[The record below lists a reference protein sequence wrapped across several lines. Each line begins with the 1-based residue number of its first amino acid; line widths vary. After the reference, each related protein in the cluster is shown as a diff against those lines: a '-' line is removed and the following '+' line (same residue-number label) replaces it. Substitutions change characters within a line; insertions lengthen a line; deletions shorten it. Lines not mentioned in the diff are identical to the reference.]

1 MVYRVGMDG
10 LYGRYGW
17 SMVGM
22 DGLWYIYGQYVYGG
36 WGGVGGEDGADLQRI
51 SPLSGSEVVTVGSR
65 LLSSLY
71 ILYIYIYIDEGQR
84 NQTAGVSNV

>member
-1 MVYRVGMDG
+1 MVSGTFMDN
-10 LYGRYGW
+10 
-17 SMVGM
+17 MCTE
-22 DGLWYIYGQYVYGG
+22 DGGG
-36 WGGVGGEDGADLQRI
+36 GADGADLQRI

-71 ILYIYIYIDEGQR
+71 IIYIYIYIDEGQK

>member
-1 MVYRVGMDG
+1 MVYMVGMDG

-17 SMVGM
+17 SMVASVGRY
-22 DGLWYIYGQYVYGG
+22 GWSLVHLWTICVRRMGG
-36 WGGVGGEDGADLQRI
+36 GGEDGADLQRI

-71 ILYIYIYIDEGQR
+71 IIYIYIY
-84 NQTAGVSNV
+84 